1 MRLLARGIIAPPPQ
15 QGKDGCLVG
24 QTVEG
29 RALRFRTA
37 DTDRKATP
45 RIDDDKA
52 VLVGHIFADA
62 DAPADG
68 GGSLLHEGRYGGE
81 RKSVVWG
88 ESVEV
93 RIDLVGRHTIKKKKQ
108 KKN

>member
-1 MRLLARGIIAPPPQ
+1 MRLLYLGIIAPPPQ

-37 DTDRKATP
+37 DTDRKATQ

-52 VLVGHIFADA
+52 VLVGHIVADE
-62 DAPADG
+62 DGPAAG
-68 GGSLLHEGRYGGE
+68 EGRLLHEGGYGGE
-81 RKSVVWG
+81 SGRASWRERGCQDGIIQVVDV
-88 ESVEV
+88 S
-93 RIDLVGRHTIKKKKQ
+93 LKKTTR
-108 KKN
+108 